1 MRFDTVIIGGG
12 LAGLTAGISLREAGR
27 STAIVSTGQNA
38 LHFFSGCF
46 ESLQEPPQR
55 MLDLFAG
62 SGIMGI
68 EAVSRGASHVVAVE
82 MAHSQAR
89 LVYQAYKA
97 LGITDKLTLL
107 EKNALTLVKE
117 SLCAEEGFDL
127 IYADP
132 PFKDM
137 EYPDL
142 RAFWEWLNPRGV
154 AVFEAPSRN
163 LPAWVKEADE
173 AGTVQVRRYGESSLV
188 IYRAPSA

>member
-1 MRFDTVIIGGG
+1 
-12 LAGLTAGISLREAGR
+12 
-27 STAIVSTGQNA
+27 
-38 LHFFSGCF
+38 
-46 ESLQEPPQR
+46 

-62 SGIMGI
+62 TGIIGI
-68 EAVSRGASHVVAVE
+68 EALSRGASSVVAVE

-97 LGITDKLTLL
+97 LGLSEKITLL
-107 EKNALTLVKE
+107 EKNALTLEKE
-117 SLCAEEGFDL
+117 LLCSENGFDL

-142 RAFWEWLNPRGV
+142 RKYWEWLNPGGV

-173 AGTVQVRRYGESSLV
+173 AETVQVRRYGESLLV
-188 IYRAPSA
+188 IYRA